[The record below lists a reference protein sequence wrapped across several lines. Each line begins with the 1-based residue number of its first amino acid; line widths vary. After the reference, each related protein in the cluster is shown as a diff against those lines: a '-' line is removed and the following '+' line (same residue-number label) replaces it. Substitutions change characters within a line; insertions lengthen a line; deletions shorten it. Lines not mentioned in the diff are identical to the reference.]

1 MQQVVRDLPTTGPIW
16 DRFFAVAPLVVV
28 GTLEPDGSVDLAPKH
43 MAMPLGWENR
53 WCFVCSPRHATYRN
67 ARARRAFTASFPRP
81 EQLVAVSLAAGPRE
95 RDGAKPSLAGVPT
108 FPARAVEGALVEG
121 CLLWLECELER
132 VVDGF
137 GDNSLVVGRIVAAA
151 APEEAVRDADR
162 DDAELLRRCP
172 PTVYVSPGRVAR
184 AAETWSFPLHAG
196 FRR

>member
-1 MQQVVRDLPTTGPIW
+1 MEAAVRDVPTTGPIW
-16 DRFFAVAPLVVV
+16 DRFFTVAPLVLV
-28 GTLEPDGSVDLAPKH
+28 GTTEPDGTLDLAPKH

-67 ARARRAFTASFPRP
+67 ARDRGVFTASFPRP
-81 EQLVAVSLAAGPRE
+81 EQLFAASLAAAPRQGG
-95 RDGAKPSLAGVPT
+95 GAKPALAGIPT
-108 FPARAVEGALVEG
+108 FPARRVDGALVEG

-132 VVDGF
+132 IVDGF
-137 GDNSLVVGRIVAAA
+137 GDNSLVVGEVVAAA
-151 APEEAVRDADR
+151 APEEAVRDAER

-184 AAETWSFPLHAG
+184 AAETWSFPFHVD